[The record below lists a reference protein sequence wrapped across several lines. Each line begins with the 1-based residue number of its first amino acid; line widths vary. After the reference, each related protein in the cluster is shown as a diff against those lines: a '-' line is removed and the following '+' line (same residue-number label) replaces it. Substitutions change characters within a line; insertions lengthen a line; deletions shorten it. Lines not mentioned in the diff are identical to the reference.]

1 MPVLSDEFY
10 LALFLATLAGASI
23 PIGAALSSFDR
34 FRSSWI
40 VEEFRHTVVAF
51 GGGAL
56 VSAIALVLVPQG
68 SERLAAG
75 PTLAWF
81 ALGGLVFFAIDRA
94 LAAKGGHAAQ
104 FLAMMLDYVPEAM
117 ALGAL
122 LADNLS
128 LAILMAVLI
137 ALQNLPEGFNAFR
150 EMARTGGASRARL
163 LWLFAL
169 MVPVGPLAAW
179 LGVTY
184 LVDHPTHLGAVMM
197 FASGGILYLLFED
210 VAPQVPL
217 ERHWAPPLGAVAGFT
232 LGLAGHLM
240 VA

>member
-1 MPVLSDEFY
+1 M
-10 LALFLATLAGASI
+10 ACCATLAGASI

-56 VSAIALVLVPQG
+56 FSAIALVLVPQG

-137 ALQNLPEGFNAFR
+137 ALQNLPEGFNAYR
-150 EMARTGGASRARL
+150 EMANTDDL
-163 LWLFAL
+163 D
-169 MVPVGPLAAW
+169 
-179 LGVTY
+179 
-184 LVDHPTHLGAVMM
+184 LVLHLG
-197 FASGGILYLLFED
+197 D
-210 VAPQVPL
+210 RPL
-217 ERHWAPPLGAVAGFT
+217 PRLPGTGRGARRRAGT
-232 LGLAGHLM
+232 HCRTP
-240 VA
+240 